1 MPLNSRSYS
10 KYKQMKIFFKL
21 ALIAIMTL
29 VISCGNKDEDKVTNN
44 KDFIG
49 TWVFEKWTE
58 NDRDALPDATA
69 SCRVKGKF
77 VFTEKTVSYYDC
89 ENKKMETYTYITS
102 GNKIIVNGVVINLY
116 IENGKLIRKSYDTDP
131 SGKKHIFKDYFVKK

>member
-1 MPLNSRSYS
+1 
-10 KYKQMKIFFKL
+10 MKIFFKL
-21 ALIAIMTL
+21 VLIAIMAL
-29 VISCGNKDEDKVTNN
+29 VISCGNKDEEKVTNN

-58 NDRDALPDATA
+58 NDKDARPDAIA

-89 ENKKMETYTYITS
+89 ENKKLETYTYITL

>member
-1 MPLNSRSYS
+1 
-10 KYKQMKIFFKL
+10 
-21 ALIAIMTL
+21 MTL

-69 SCRVKGKF
+69 SCQVKGKF

-89 ENKKMETYTYITS
+89 ENKKLETYTYITS

>member
-21 ALIAIMTL
+21 ALIAIMAL

-44 KDFIG
+44 KEIIG
-49 TWVFEKWTE
+49 TWVFEKWTDD
-58 NDRDALPDATA
+58 DRDAPPEATA
-69 SCRVKGKF
+69 DCPTKGKF

-89 ENKKMETYTYITS
+89 ENKKLGSYPYITS
-102 GNKIIVNGVVINLY
+102 GSTIIINGVAHLY
-116 IENGKLIRKSYDTDP
+116 IKNGKLIRKSYDTDA

>member
-21 ALIAIMTL
+21 ALIAIMAL

-44 KDFIG
+44 KEIIG
-49 TWVFEKWTE
+49 TWVFEKWTDD
-58 NDRDALPDATA
+58 DRDAPPEATA
-69 SCRVKGKF
+69 DCPTKGKF

-89 ENKKMETYTYITS
+89 ENKKLGSYPYITS
-102 GNKIIVNGVVINLY
+102 GSTIIINGVAQLY
-116 IENGKLIRKSYDTDP
+116 IKNGKLIRESYDTDP